1 VDSTKLDNKKE
12 DKMGSDCTIPID
24 DGLLN
29 IRVGA
34 IICRGNE
41 FLMMENDKDP
51 FLYSVGGR
59 VKFGETA
66 QEAIVREVLEE
77 TGTQMEIDRLGFVHE
92 NYFYLDE
99 PGRENQ
105 VVYEISFYFYMKMP
119 EDFSPVC
126 ESFTGSNHKERL
138 VWLTM
143 DGDEKIYPEFFRTE
157 LKQPCGFVKH
167 MCTDD
172 RR

>member
-1 VDSTKLDNKKE
+1 
-12 DKMGSDCTIPID
+12 MGSDCTVPID

-138 VWLTM
+138 VVDITLLRVHISVCY
-143 DGDEKIYPEFFRTE
+143 GKIETEFFRTE

>member
-1 VDSTKLDNKKE
+1 
-12 DKMGSDCTIPID
+12 M
-24 DGLLN
+24 
-29 IRVGA
+29 
-34 IICRGNE
+34 
-41 FLMMENDKDP
+41 
-51 FLYSVGGR
+51 
-59 VKFGETA
+59 
-66 QEAIVREVLEE
+66 REVLEE

-143 DGDEKIYPEFFRTE
+143 DGDEKIYLEFFRTE
-157 LKQPCGFVKH
+157 LIQPCGFVMH

>member
-1 VDSTKLDNKKE
+1 
-12 DKMGSDCTIPID
+12 MGSDCTVPID

-99 PGRENQ
+99 PGRKNQ

>member
-1 VDSTKLDNKKE
+1 
-12 DKMGSDCTIPID
+12 MGSDCTVPID

-99 PGRENQ
+99 PGRENLFL
-105 VVYEISFYFYMKMP
+105 YENARRFFAGLREFYG
-119 EDFSPVC
+119 EQSQRTIGVAD
-126 ESFTGSNHKERL
+126 
-138 VWLTM
+138 
-143 DGDEKIYPEFFRTE
+143 DGW
-157 LKQPCGFVKH
+157 
-167 MCTDD
+167 
-172 RR
+172 

>member
-1 VDSTKLDNKKE
+1 
-12 DKMGSDCTIPID
+12 MGSDCTVPID

-99 PGRENQ
+99 PCRENQ

-126 ESFTGSNHKERL
+126 ESFTGSNPDGIKTAMRL
-138 VWLTM
+138 CKAYVH
-143 DGDEKIYPEFFRTE
+143 GRQKVNYFFTSNFPVDAF
-157 LKQPCGFVKH
+157 L
-167 MCTDD
+167 
-172 RR
+172 

>member
-1 VDSTKLDNKKE
+1 
-12 DKMGSDCTIPID
+12 MGSDCTIPID

-77 TGTQMEIDRLGFVHE
+77 TGTQMEIDRLGFVHD

-105 VVYEISFYFYMKMP
+105 VVYEISFKHLTLLRK
-119 EDFSPVC
+119 
-126 ESFTGSNHKERL
+126 ES
-138 VWLTM
+138 
-143 DGDEKIYPEFFRTE
+143 II
-157 LKQPCGFVKH
+157 
-167 MCTDD
+167 
-172 RR
+172 

>member
-1 VDSTKLDNKKE
+1 
-12 DKMGSDCTIPID
+12 MGSDCTIPID

-77 TGTQMEIDRLGFVHE
+77 TGWDLF
-92 NYFYLDE
+92 
-99 PGRENQ
+99 
-105 VVYEISFYFYMKMP
+105 MKII
-119 EDFSPVC
+119 FIWTSRA
-126 ESFTGSNHKERL
+126 ERI
-138 VWLTM
+138 
-143 DGDEKIYPEFFRTE
+143 K
-157 LKQPCGFVKH
+157 
-167 MCTDD
+167 
-172 RR
+172 

>member
-1 VDSTKLDNKKE
+1 
-12 DKMGSDCTIPID
+12 MGSDCTVPID

-66 QEAIVREVLEE
+66 QRGNC
-77 TGTQMEIDRLGFVHE
+77 TGKCLRKQGHRWKLTGWDLF
-92 NYFYLDE
+92 
-99 PGRENQ
+99 
-105 VVYEISFYFYMKMP
+105 MKII
-119 EDFSPVC
+119 FIWTSRA
-126 ESFTGSNHKERL
+126 ERI
-138 VWLTM
+138 
-143 DGDEKIYPEFFRTE
+143 K
-157 LKQPCGFVKH
+157 
-167 MCTDD
+167 
-172 RR
+172 

>member
-1 VDSTKLDNKKE
+1 
-12 DKMGSDCTIPID
+12 M
-24 DGLLN
+24 
-29 IRVGA
+29 
-34 IICRGNE
+34 
-41 FLMMENDKDP
+41 
-51 FLYSVGGR
+51 
-59 VKFGETA
+59 
-66 QEAIVREVLEE
+66 REVLEE

-167 MCTDD
+167 MCTDG

>member
-1 VDSTKLDNKKE
+1 
-12 DKMGSDCTIPID
+12 MGSDCTVPID

-34 IICRGNE
+34 IICRGND
-41 FLMMENDKDP
+41 FLMMENDKAT

-92 NYFYLDE
+92 NYFYMDE
-99 PGRENQ
+99 PGR
-105 VVYEISFYFYMKMP
+105 
-119 EDFSPVC
+119 DFSPVC
-126 ESFTGSNHKERL
+126 ESFTGSNHKDRL

>member
-1 VDSTKLDNKKE
+1 
-12 DKMGSDCTIPID
+12 MGSDCTIPID

-77 TGTQMEIDRLGFVHE
+77 TGVKMEVDRLGFVHE
-92 NYFYLDE
+92 NYFYGDA
-99 PGRENQ
+99 PSNQ
-105 VVYEISFYFYMKMP
+105 GKLIYEISLCFYMKMP
-119 EDFSPVC
+119 QEFTPVSV
-126 ESFTGSNHKERL
+126 SFTEDNSKEYIRWISL
-138 VWLTM
+138 
-143 DGDEKIYPEFFRTE
+143 DENVKMYPVFFRTE
-157 LKQPCGFVKH
+157 LRNPTNAVKH
-167 MCTDD
+167 FVTDSRKND
-172 RR
+172 

>member
-1 VDSTKLDNKKE
+1 
-12 DKMGSDCTIPID
+12 MGSDCTVPID

-51 FLYSVGGR
+51 FLYSVGGS

-66 QEAIVREVLEE
+66 QEAIVREVLE
-77 TGTQMEIDRLGFVHE
+77 
-92 NYFYLDE
+92 DE

>member
-1 VDSTKLDNKKE
+1 
-12 DKMGSDCTIPID
+12 MGSDCTVPID

-66 QEAIVREVLEE
+66 QEAIVREVL
-77 TGTQMEIDRLGFVHE
+77 
-92 NYFYLDE
+92 DE

-119 EDFSPVC
+119 EDFSPIC
-126 ESFTGSNHKERL
+126 ESFTGGNHKERL

-167 MCTDD
+167 ICTDD

>member
-1 VDSTKLDNKKE
+1 
-12 DKMGSDCTIPID
+12 MGSDCTVPID

-51 FLYSVGGR
+51 FLYSIGGR
-59 VKFGETA
+59 IKFGETA

-105 VVYEISFYFYMKMP
+105 VVYEISFYFYMK
-119 EDFSPVC
+119 
-126 ESFTGSNHKERL
+126 ERL

>member
-1 VDSTKLDNKKE
+1 
-12 DKMGSDCTIPID
+12 MGSDCTVPID

-66 QEAIVREVLEE
+66 PWCRGAAGGQKCRRSRR
-77 TGTQMEIDRLGFVHE
+77 TPPDCPGT
-92 NYFYLDE
+92 
-99 PGRENQ
+99 
-105 VVYEISFYFYMKMP
+105 
-119 EDFSPVC
+119 
-126 ESFTGSNHKERL
+126 
-138 VWLTM
+138 
-143 DGDEKIYPEFFRTE
+143 
-157 LKQPCGFVKH
+157 
-167 MCTDD
+167 
-172 RR
+172 

>member
-1 VDSTKLDNKKE
+1 
-12 DKMGSDCTIPID
+12 MGSDCTVPID

-105 VVYEISFYFYMKMP
+105 VVYEISFYFYRK
-119 EDFSPVC
+119 C
-126 ESFTGSNHKERL
+126 Q
-138 VWLTM
+138 
-143 DGDEKIYPEFFRTE
+143 KIFHPGLREFYGEQSQRAI
-157 LKQPCGFVKH
+157 GVA
-167 MCTDD
+167 DNGW
-172 RR
+172 